1 MLSRTALQRNRA
13 QLSKT
18 NVDQEVQPLQI
29 LMLFCMKE
37 TYYIKQKLTKQKA
50 GINFFP
56 SFLFLL
62 QQHVM
67 DCLLNRAALKA
78 NIHFVE
84 ESLSKVSTNEPAV
97 LRFLPA
103 SV

>member
-1 MLSRTALQRNRA
+1 MLSRRALQRNRA

-67 DCLLNRAALKA
+67 DRLLNRAALKA

>member
-67 DCLLNRAALKA
+67 DRLLNRAALKA
-78 NIHFVE
+78 NIRFVE

>member
-18 NVDQEVQPLQI
+18 NVDQEVQPRQI

-67 DCLLNRAALKA
+67 DRLLNRAALKA
-78 NIHFVE
+78 NIRFVE